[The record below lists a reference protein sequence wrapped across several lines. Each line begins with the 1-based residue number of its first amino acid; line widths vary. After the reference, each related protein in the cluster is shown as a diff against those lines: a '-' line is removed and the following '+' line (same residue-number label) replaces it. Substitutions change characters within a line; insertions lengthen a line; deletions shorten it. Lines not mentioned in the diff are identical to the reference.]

1 MLQKMLLDNQSQKSP
16 YADELRVAR
25 AAATAQTKAFNDM
38 LTKAIKGQ
46 DDNKPSNAEMYF
58 RLAAAFG
65 APTKTGNFFE
75 SLAEVNKSMADQAK
89 ETRLAGKA
97 GQALRLQLGLEG
109 AKAGMTAAKED
120 VTALRALTSEEMKE
134 KASAQRELIKE
145 YFKSGEAQ
153 SAAGKQAQDE
163 GLIPG
168 TAKYQ
173 ARVTAISD
181 EQFKKLTAGVEA
193 AVAAAEAA
201 RAGSNR
207 ADAEAK
213 LKERKFEE
221 AKKKNAQLTNTEMK
235 MKEETSQALVTMKDA
250 YADLVKALKLS
261 ANAYDGSLVDQ
272 AQYKVLAAAGNQD
285 PKVINTGV
293 LDNILKL
300 GALSTA
306 ATTLK
311 TQISDSDM
319 KMLNQVQGA
328 GAKSRQE
335 RDAILKAA
343 MVRMENMYQEKK
355 SKLADILAG
364 KYRETTAPAIA
375 GETE

>member
-1 MLQKMLLDNQSQKSP
+1 
-16 YADELRVAR
+16 
-25 AAATAQTKAFNDM
+25 
-38 LTKAIKGQ
+38 
-46 DDNKPSNAEMYF
+46 
-58 RLAAAFG
+58 
-65 APTKTGNFFE
+65 
-75 SLAEVNKSMADQAK
+75 
-89 ETRLAGKA
+89 
-97 GQALRLQLGLEG
+97 
-109 AKAGMTAAKED
+109 
-120 VTALRALTSEEMKE
+120 MKE
-134 KASAQRELIKE
+134 KAAYGRDLIKE

-168 TAKYQ
+168 TPKYQ

-181 EQFKKLTAGVEA
+181 EQFKKLTAGVDA

-319 KMLNQVQGA
+319 KMLDQVQGS
-328 GAKSRQE
+328 GAKSKEE
-335 RDAILKAA
+335 RAAILEAA
-343 MVRMENMYQEKK
+343 KVRINNLYIEKK
-355 SKLADILAG
+355 AKLAEINRGA
-364 KYRETTAPAIA
+364 YRNATPIE
-375 GETE
+375 GDTE